1 MGRPR
6 IRWTNLARAGAAV
19 AVVALLVAV
28 VPGLLEPGPPEPLP
42 ADVGLASGA
51 TGAYA
56 YAAPEPTSSPT
67 RRRGH
72 RPERPRSRPD
82 RAPSRR
88 PAARAVAGPSDRSP
102 QSPPPAVAA
111 EAPPA
116 PTAEPVSIPAPAP
129 VPAAPPPPP
138 PAPASAPPA
147 PAEHSSPEP
156 PEESHPEPE
165 PPPAGPSQFGFEQRQ
180 QME

>member
-42 ADVGLASGA
+42 ADVGLATGA

-56 YAAPEPTSSPT
+56 YATPEPTSSPT
-67 RRRGH
+67 RRHGNGA
-72 RPERPRSRPD
+72 ERPRSRPD
-82 RAPSRR
+82 RALPLR
-88 PAARAVAGPSDRSP
+88 PAARPVTGSRGRSR
-102 QSPPPAVAA
+102 QSPPPVAA
-111 EAPPA
+111 AAPA
-116 PTAEPVSIPAPAP
+116 PAPVAEPVSTPAPAP
-129 VPAAPPPPP
+129 VPAAPPAPAPPP
-138 PAPASAPPA
+138 PV
-147 PAEHSSPEP
+147 PAEQPPPEP
-156 PEESHPEPE
+156 PEESRPDPE

-180 QME
+180 RTD